1 MEKLYDIDPE
11 TCSEEELKA
20 TIDELGNRAGFFE
33 TQQLALKTFIN
44 SVYGATA
51 SEFFAGFNPAVAE
64 AITLQ
69 GQDLNHYSEI
79 CVNEY
84 FRGPFQSDTEL
95 HKKLG
100 IDTELTKKI
109 QIGSG
114 RLTEAKPLE
123 GPEFEYLGDNV
134 SLVIAGDTDST
145 CCKSRVYVNNEEMTI
160 EDAFNLLKL
169 KNHDAVLKT
178 SNGSDVVP
186 VKDSTTL
193 TFKDNQI
200 TERPIKY
207 IMRHKVRKAKWKVK
221 TKSGKDVII
230 TNDHSIMVLRDNKL
244 IKVKPQEIM
253 VGTDKIITIVK

>member
-84 FRGPFQSDTEL
+84 FRGPFQADTEL

-134 SLVIAGDTDST
+134 SLVIAGDTDSNFGED
-145 CCKSRVYVNNEEMTI
+145 CVYVNNEKMMFK
-160 EDAFNLLKL
+160 DAFELLKL
-169 KNHDAVLKT
+169 QNHDTVLKT

-186 VKDSTTL
+186 VKNSTTL
-193 TFKDNQI
+193 TFKDNKVVD
-200 TERPIKY
+200 RPIKY
-207 IMRHKVRKAKWKVK
+207 IMRHKVSKAKWKVT
-221 TKSGKDVII
+221 TKSGKTVTI
-230 TNDHSIMVLRDNKL
+230 TNDHSIMVIRDGKL
-244 IKVKPQEIM
+244 IEAKPCEINLK
-253 VGTDKIITIVK
+253 TDKLVTIS